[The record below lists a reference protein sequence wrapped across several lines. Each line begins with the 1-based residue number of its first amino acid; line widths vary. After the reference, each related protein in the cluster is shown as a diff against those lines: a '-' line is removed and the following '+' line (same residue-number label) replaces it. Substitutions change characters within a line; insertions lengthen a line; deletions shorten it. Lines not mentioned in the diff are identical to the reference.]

1 MPAKMVAR
9 MTEMNVK
16 IAEPNASLE
25 SPEKV
30 RGREQTKQTIAAMM
44 ANTTVH
50 S

>member
-30 RGREQTKQTIAAMM
+30 RGREIGRASCRER
-44 ANTTVH
+44 VF
-50 S
+50 